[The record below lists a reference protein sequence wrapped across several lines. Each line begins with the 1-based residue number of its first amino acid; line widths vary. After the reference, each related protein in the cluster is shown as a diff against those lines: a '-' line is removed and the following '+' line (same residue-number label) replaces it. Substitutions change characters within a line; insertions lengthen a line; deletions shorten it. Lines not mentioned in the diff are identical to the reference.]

1 MPTSFISLIIIAVQ
15 SGGVPVIEEQ
25 ILREIS
31 CHIQG
36 HLVNTELGL
45 KGRISEFQ
53 ICIIKVETKIYQ
65 IVGVLHTHVQSL
77 GHVPLFCD
85 LMRSLPGSSTHG
97 IFQT

>member
-53 ICIIKVETKIYQ
+53 ICIININAYDCIIN
-65 IVGVLHTHVQSL
+65 IVLIILSL
-77 GHVPLFCD
+77 
-85 LMRSLPGSSTHG
+85 S
-97 IFQT
+97 